1 MNLWV
6 VFDFSDK
13 RLWSQITPR
22 KQIEHLFNNLFRQKR
37 KTQKLTI

>member
-6 VFDFSDK
+6 VLDCSDE
-13 RLWSQITPR
+13 RLWSQITPQ
-22 KQIEHLFNNLFRQKR
+22 KQIERLFNNLFRQKR